1 MSFAQVGAGTEGN
14 QQLNGMECI
23 ASGYGGLEDLVEALS
38 EEKVIFGMMKF
49 SLGDGMFARDK
60 FVYLH
65 FNGADCK
72 GMKKA
77 KDNSKKE
84 ETVKAMGGSHTEM
97 TFERKVEVTIDD
109 IVEHCLRVLVIDGGS
124 YNKAQMQEK
133 IETQMV
139 KKETAK
145 IGTAT
150 ELGKDPSAD
159 FMDVLEQVRAEK
171 GSFNWLLANPEPSS
185 PSFHEAGTGSLP
197 EMRKY
202 LHPELVLYGLVR
214 MAFGTAL
221 PAQFVLRPR
230 LWPAVQAF
238 AGLLR
243 VQAGQ
248 VLSLI
253 KFAVVLLRARRLGS
267 LPEDQVGVHPLER
280 APHPRR
286 QARAVEQRRRRHGQA
301 PLQLRPLP
309 PRDELRNPAGGHGA
323 GAGHRADQGGH
334 RERRRRRGPVQP
346 RDVHGGAEGGERG
359 GVPGAECGGHGA
371 VEL

>member
-84 ETVKAMGGSHTEM
+84 ETVKAMGVSRHDIAAIWVAFFSRWQRYRCRQGSHTEM

-139 KKETAK
+139 KKETTK

-150 ELGKDPSAD
+150 EVGKDPSAD

-214 MAFGTAL
+214 MAFGTARPAHLILHAPVFGQPRKHL
-221 PAQFVLRPR
+221 P
-230 LWPAVQAF
+230 
-238 AGLLR
+238 GLLR
-243 VQAGQ
+243 VQKLA
-248 VLSLI
+248 
-253 KFAVVLLRARRLGS
+253 KFCR
-267 LPEDQVGVHPLER
+267 
-280 APHPRR
+280 
-286 QARAVEQRRRRHGQA
+286 
-301 PLQLRPLP
+301 
-309 PRDELRNPAGGHGA
+309 
-323 GAGHRADQGGH
+323 
-334 RERRRRRGPVQP
+334 
-346 RDVHGGAEGGERG
+346 
-359 GVPGAECGGHGA
+359 
-371 VEL
+371 

>member
-1 MSFAQVGAGTEGN
+1 MARGARAVRNSEAQGEARTDALQSAGQGAVHPLLLLLLLLLLALHLLLDLLLLLLTAVVVLQLLADERSFAQVGAGTEGN

-150 ELGKDPSAD
+150 EVGKDPSAD

-214 MAFGTAL
+214 MAFGANL
-221 PAQFVLRPR
+221 PAQFILHAPAFGQPR
-230 LWPAVQAF
+230 KHLSEP
-238 AGLLR
+238 LR
-243 VQAGQ
+243 VQPGQ
-248 VLSLI
+248 VC
-253 KFAVVLLRARRLGS
+253 R
-267 LPEDQVGVHPLER
+267 
-280 APHPRR
+280 
-286 QARAVEQRRRRHGQA
+286 
-301 PLQLRPLP
+301 
-309 PRDELRNPAGGHGA
+309 
-323 GAGHRADQGGH
+323 
-334 RERRRRRGPVQP
+334 
-346 RDVHGGAEGGERG
+346 
-359 GVPGAECGGHGA
+359 
-371 VEL
+371 